1 MNIKDLV
8 KVSMEELGQTQEG
21 TSGEAG
27 PEVGTLT
34 VYDIIEMD
42 ESRQEYETA
51 LSEVEEGERDLD
63 VLQQSGDDIEKMV
76 VSTEA
81 LVANGGMDVQA
92 AHTLML
98 RMNRVYATIGM
109 EHFVTAMPSMESF
122 GGETTRLN
130 ASMEALKDLKQ
141 KAAAVGKAILDQL
154 KKVIEMIANF
164 IGTAL
169 KSVGVLE
176 KRAKAL
182 VIAAKAKS
190 KAGAKA
196 EGDMPSYNAGAVAY
210 DGKAN
215 AAAAIKGLSDAKSQV
230 SDFLGAAVELQTGF
244 TEVVLKEFAE
254 GKMYAFG
261 KESEEL
267 AAFNEKINDNKKLSF
282 EMIGGV
288 VAEVAE
294 GKVVVSRKKASVPGD
309 AKVPSLS
316 EIESIGEKAAELCA
330 SLESRKTELNKLKDL
345 VKQVADK
352 AKGETGANAT
362 KILSWMMSRSLSTVA
377 TRVCN
382 GAYSAASAA
391 LAYGEKALKQ
401 YKETEAK

>member
-8 KVSMEELGQTQEG
+8 KVSMEELGQTQDG
-21 TSGEAG
+21 TSGETG

-76 VSTEA
+76 VSTEV

-109 EHFVTAMPSMESF
+109 EHFVAAMPSMESF

-130 ASMEALKDLKQ
+130 ASMEALADLKQ
-141 KAAAVGKAILDQL
+141 KAAAVGNAILEQL
-154 KKVIEMIANF
+154 KKVIEFIANF
-164 IGTAL
+164 IGSVL
-169 KSVGVLE
+169 KSVGTLE

-182 VIAAKAKS
+182 VAAAKAKS

-196 EGDMPSYNAGAVAY
+196 EGDMPNYNAGAVAY

-215 AAAAIKGLSDAKSQV
+215 ASAVIKGLSDAKGQVAGFLEDVVSQHQH
-230 SDFLGAAVELQTGF
+230 FKTAA
-244 TEVVLKEFAE
+244 
-254 GKMYAFG
+254 
-261 KESEEL
+261 EEL
-267 AAFNEKINDNKKLSF
+267 LNKPGFVAVTPEDMAKISAEMNKGKQLAF
-282 EMIGGV
+282 EMIGGLSV
-288 VAEVAE
+288 KVE
-294 GKVVVSRKKASVPGD
+294 GGNFVTSRKKENLPGD
-309 AKVPSLS
+309 KAVPSLS
-316 EIESIGEKAAELCA
+316 EIQSIGEKAAELCA
-330 SLESRKTELNKLKDL
+330 SLDSCKAELEKLKAMNKEL
-345 VKQVADK
+345 GELAKNKPGKNSVKIM
-352 AKGETGANAT
+352 GYFLRSGLSTTAT
-362 KILSWMMSRSLSTVA
+362 K
-377 TRVCN
+377 VCN
-382 GAYSAASAA
+382 AAYSSATAA